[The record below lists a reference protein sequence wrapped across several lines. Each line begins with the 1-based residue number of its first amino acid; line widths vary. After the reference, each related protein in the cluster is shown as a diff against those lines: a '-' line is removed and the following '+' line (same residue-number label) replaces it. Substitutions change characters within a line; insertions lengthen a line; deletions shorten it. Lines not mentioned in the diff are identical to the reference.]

1 VKRRREGLGAVGG
14 TFVIASQRSRAT
26 TEGAAVL
33 DRDGY
38 PPGVPCWIDTSQPD
52 PDAAVRFYGGL
63 FGWEFEDQMPS
74 DAPGNYF
81 VGRLHDRDVAA
92 VGSQME
98 GAPQVTVWNTY
109 IAVDDADDASAN
121 VHKAGGTTL
130 AEPFDVLKAGRMAV
144 FADPSG
150 AVFSVWQAKEHKGAQ
165 LVNEPGT
172 WNFSDLNT
180 RDVDGAKAFYGAVFG
195 WVVDSFGAAG
205 AEFEMLRLPG
215 YGDFLEKRDP
225 DLRARQ
231 DELGAPRG
239 FEDVVAGLVTMTS
252 DRFPDDVPPHWS
264 ATFTVDDAD
273 ASADRAAGLGANV
286 LVPPFDAGPTRVA
299 VLSDPQGATFAV
311 SKFMPEKVRE

>member
-1 VKRRREGLGAVGG
+1 
-14 TFVIASQRSRAT
+14 
-26 TEGAAVL
+26 VL

-38 PPGVPCWIDTSQPD
+38 LPGVPCWVDTAQPD
-52 PDAAVRFYGGL
+52 PDAALAFYSGL
-63 FGWEFEDQMPS
+63 FGWEFEDRMPP

-98 GAPQVTVWNTY
+98 GAPPMPVWNTY
-109 IAVDDADDASAN
+109 IAVDSADDVATR
-121 VHKAGGTTL
+121 VTKAGGTTL
-130 AEPFDVLKAGRMAV
+130 AESFDVLEAGRMAV

-165 LVNEPGT
+165 LVNEPGS

-180 RDVDGAKAFYGAVFG
+180 RDVERALAFYGDVFG
-195 WVVDSFGAAG
+195 WVAGSVEGAG
-205 AEFEMLRLPG
+205 MEFTFLRLPG

-231 DELGAPRG
+231 DEIGAPPG
-239 FEDVVAGLVTMTS
+239 FEDVVAGMMPMTS

-264 ATFTVDDAD
+264 VTFAVDDTD
-273 ASADRAAGLGANV
+273 ASAARATELGGTLIA
-286 LVPPFDAGPTRVA
+286 PPLDAGPTRIA
-299 VLSDPQGATFAV
+299 VVQDPQGAVFTV
-311 SKFMPEKVRE
+311 SKFDPDRL